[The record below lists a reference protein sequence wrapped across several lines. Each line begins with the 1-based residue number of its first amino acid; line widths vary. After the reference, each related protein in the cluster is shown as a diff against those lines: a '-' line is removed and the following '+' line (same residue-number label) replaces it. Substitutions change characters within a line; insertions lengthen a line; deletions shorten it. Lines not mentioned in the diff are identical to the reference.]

1 MIWQFY
7 ATLEVR
13 AEKEKLVWMTGIS
26 KFKATFKDLAAA
38 VGLNYR
44 EMKWGKLVVDL
55 LKLQAGDV
63 RGFHY

>member
-1 MIWQFY
+1 MIRQFY
-7 ATLEVR
+7 ATLDVR

-26 KFKATFKDLAAA
+26 KFKATFKDLATV

-55 LKLQAGDV
+55 SRLQEGDV
-63 RGFHY
+63 